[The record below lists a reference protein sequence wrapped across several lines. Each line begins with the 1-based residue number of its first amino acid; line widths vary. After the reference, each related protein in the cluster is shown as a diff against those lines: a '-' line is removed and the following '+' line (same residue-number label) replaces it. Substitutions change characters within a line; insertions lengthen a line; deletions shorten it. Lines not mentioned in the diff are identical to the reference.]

1 MMKEAAMKKEVDN
14 PAGTK
19 EEAVVV
25 VVIEEEGAVEAGVVD
40 PEAVEVEVEAA
51 STVVMKDIR
60 VENALKN
67 VWSSVIIVKE
77 LVIWLTNV
85 LKSVSN
91 DQEEVVAAVEE
102 VTVHQE

>member
-25 VVIEEEGAVEAGVVD
+25 VVIEAVAVEVEVGVVD
-40 PEAVEVEVEAA
+40 PEAVAVEVEAA

-67 VWSSVIIVKE
+67 V
-77 LVIWLTNV
+77 
-85 LKSVSN
+85 
-91 DQEEVVAAVEE
+91 
-102 VTVHQE
+102 

>member
-1 MMKEAAMKKEVDN
+1 MKKEVDN

-67 VWSSVIIVKE
+67 V
-77 LVIWLTNV
+77 
-85 LKSVSN
+85 
-91 DQEEVVAAVEE
+91 
-102 VTVHQE
+102 

>member
-1 MMKEAAMKKEVDN
+1 MKKEVDN

-25 VVIEEEGAVEAGVVD
+25 VVIEEEAAVEAGVVD

-60 VENALKN
+60 VENALRN
-67 VWSSVIIVKE
+67 V
-77 LVIWLTNV
+77 
-85 LKSVSN
+85 
-91 DQEEVVAAVEE
+91 
-102 VTVHQE
+102 